1 MKKIFTIPILL
12 LGWIFICSFSINNG
26 GIKLYK
32 IGEEIEFD
40 TIPYMYDDLHFAQA
54 YDEIVRMLEGKDS
67 ISFKRSEFL
76 VEWAYLKGELS
87 YENYCH
93 DIDSVVQILRN
104 FIYLNG
110 LQQYKTAGN
119 FALFEYFTKPNL
131 LNNNKPFKYDFE
143 DFTGAKDFSKLFIT
157 KVLKTHTGQCTS
169 LPMYYKILSDE
180 LGSES
185 FLALAPNHMYIKHL
199 AENGKW
205 VNIELTNGH
214 FATDAWMISSMDISA
229 EAIKNRVYLDA
240 LDEKQT
246 IAHMLCHLSVA
257 YQRKYG
263 YDQFTLNCANTAL
276 KYFPHSLQ
284 ALIIKY
290 NTLQAFGIKYI
301 EKYGKVPSNYIRNN
315 YTVFKA
321 TENFIDNLGYREL
334 SSENYEKWL
343 ISMEDEKEKQRQEAN
358 LNSEK

>member
-1 MKKIFTIPILL
+1 MKKAAIIFSIV
-12 LGWIFICSFSINNG
+12 LGWIFLSSLSVDKDT
-26 GIKLYK
+26 IKFYET
-32 IGEEIEFD
+32 GESIEFD
-40 TIPYMYDDLHFAQA
+40 TIPYMVNDTYFIQA
-54 YDEIVRMLEGKDS
+54 YDEIIRMLEDKES
-67 ISFKRSEFL
+67 LSFKRAEFL
-76 VEWAYLKGELS
+76 VEWAYMKGEPS
-87 YENYCH
+87 YEDYCH

-104 FIYLNG
+104 FISING
-110 LQQYKTAGN
+110 LEQYNTAGN
-119 FALFEYFTKPNL
+119 YALFEYFTKPSP
-131 LNNNKPFKYDFE
+131 LNNNKSFKYDFE

-157 KVLKTHTGQCTS
+157 KVLKTHTGQCAS
-169 LPMYYKILSDE
+169 LPMYYKVLSDE
-180 LGSES
+180 LGAKS
-185 FLALAPNHMYIKHL
+185 FLALAPNHMYIKHV

-290 NTLQAFGIKYI
+290 NTHQVFGMRYI
-301 EKYGKVPSNYIRNN
+301 EKYGKVPSDYIHNN
-315 YTVFKA
+315 YTIFKA

-334 SSENYEKWL
+334 STENYEKWL
-343 ISMEDEKEKQRQEAN
+343 QTMVDERLKQKLEAVTN
-358 LNSEK
+358 